1 METGPALA
9 DQPIDPYATLQV
21 APDAND
27 EVVAA
32 AYRALARRNHPDIA
46 GEAATQAMA
55 RINAA
60 WELVGTPEARAD
72 HDRTRRGRLQP
83 VGPGR
88 ASSAPRPAADP
99 AAAPSDGDIRAWAR
113 TYWYAPA
120 ADGSGAAGPPPGR
133 PSGSILPFGRHV
145 GWSLGEI
152 ARVDPGYLE
161 WLDDRFEG
169 RPYRDEIDALLKR
182 LGRREAS
189 LASSQARGRFGRS

>member
-1 METGPALA
+1 VA

-32 AYRALARRNHPDIA
+32 AYRALARRNHPDVA
-46 GEAATQAMA
+46 GEHATETMA

-60 WELVGTPEARAD
+60 WELVGTPEARAA
-72 HDRTRRGRLQP
+72 HDRTRRSRLQP

-88 ASSAPRPAADP
+88 QASAPR
-99 AAAPSDGDIRAWAR
+99 AAPDTSAQADVRAWAR
-113 TYWYAPA
+113 AYWHAPA

-161 WLDDRFEG
+161 WLDERVEG
-169 RPYRDEIDALLKR
+169 RAYRAEIDALLRR
-182 LGRREAS
+182 LGRREEP
-189 LASSQARGRFGRS
+189 LASSDARGRFSRS